1 MLLTVISV
9 MVALMVMIL
18 MITVMA
24 MMMMMITVIVMMMM
38 KLMTLTAMCT
48 FAPETGLI
56 ARPHPASQSSDLK
69 RDDVERY

>member
-1 MLLTVISV
+1 MLLTV
-9 MVALMVMIL
+9 MVALMVMMMIL

-56 ARPHPASQSSDLK
+56 ARPHPASQYSDLK
-69 RDDVERY
+69 GDDVER

>member
-1 MLLTVISV
+1 
-9 MVALMVMIL
+9 MVR
-18 MITVMA
+18 
-24 MMMMMITVIVMMMM
+24 M

-69 RDDVERY
+69 GDDVESTLWTDKRTGMLKMLSIKIR